1 GPPGPPTPP
10 DDDGPTQPPDD
21 GEDGDDGASGPPTPT
36 PLDDD
41 SSSVP
46 SAQTPGSGTPSR
58 TPGNGRP
65 DANDDLGAF
74 DENGE
79 ETDDGGEDDGRNIL
93 PLSAT
98 VASVVKKDAAGPAS
112 VVVDVL
118 HNDSAFGGKLEPS
131 TVTIVTPPL
140 HGLALANPDG
150 SVIYVPGSN
159 AVDTFQYTVQ
169 DDRGRTSNVA
179 TVTILPRNADGD
191 ACWSAPRGQIVTGL
205 LPAGASMLNG
215 PVLYRLV
222 ADAHNGTVAIVDPIS
237 GRFKYTPHAGASA
250 DSFTYEVVNGAGVER
265 HTATV
270 VFRSR
275 IMALGGVTTAGLIDT
290 RRQLPPPAQRVGY
303 RQPLYELLTTDGYAV
318 DFVGSRSLGFG
329 VEGFDAD
336 NEAHPGWTATELA
349 YGERGNGSDGIY
361 GWLTAHPADIVLLQ
375 INPGQTDGAAGVEA
389 IFKEIDR
396 WEASPGG
403 NPITVVLAE
412 VPAKASGESNIRAF
426 NRGLET
432 IVTRRTADLING
444 PDDIV
449 VIDDYR
455 ALVYPADF
463 HDPVHPNRAGYRKMA
478 QTWRDALVE
487 HGLLS
492 KCP

>member
-1 GPPGPPTPP
+1 
-10 DDDGPTQPPDD
+10 
-21 GEDGDDGASGPPTPT
+21 
-36 PLDDD
+36 
-41 SSSVP
+41 
-46 SAQTPGSGTPSR
+46 
-58 TPGNGRP
+58 
-65 DANDDLGAF
+65 
-74 DENGE
+74 
-79 ETDDGGEDDGRNIL
+79 
-93 PLSAT
+93 
-98 VASVVKKDAAGPAS
+98 
-112 VVVDVL
+112 
-118 HNDSAFGGKLEPS
+118 
-131 TVTIVTPPL
+131 
-140 HGLALANPDG
+140 
-150 SVIYVPGSN
+150 
-159 AVDTFQYTVQ
+159 
-169 DDRGRTSNVA
+169 
-179 TVTILPRNADGD
+179 
-191 ACWSAPRGQIVTGL
+191 
-205 LPAGASMLNG
+205 
-215 PVLYRLV
+215 
-222 ADAHNGTVAIVDPIS
+222 
-237 GRFKYTPHAGASA
+237 
-250 DSFTYEVVNGAGVER
+250 
-265 HTATV
+265 
-270 VFRSR
+270 
-275 IMALGGVTTAGLIDT
+275 
-290 RRQLPPPAQRVGY
+290 
-303 RQPLYELLTTDGYAV
+303 
-318 DFVGSRSLGFG
+318 

-487 HGLLS
+487 HELLS